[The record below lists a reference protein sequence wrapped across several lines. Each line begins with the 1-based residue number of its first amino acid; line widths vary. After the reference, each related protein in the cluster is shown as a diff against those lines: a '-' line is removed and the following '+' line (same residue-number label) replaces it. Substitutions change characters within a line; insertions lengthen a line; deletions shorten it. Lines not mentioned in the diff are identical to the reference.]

1 MITLYRHYDIEGE
14 EDNNREDF
22 MEYLK
27 EVEGVL

>member
-14 EDNNREDF
+14 EDNREDF

-27 EVEGVL
+27 DVEGIL